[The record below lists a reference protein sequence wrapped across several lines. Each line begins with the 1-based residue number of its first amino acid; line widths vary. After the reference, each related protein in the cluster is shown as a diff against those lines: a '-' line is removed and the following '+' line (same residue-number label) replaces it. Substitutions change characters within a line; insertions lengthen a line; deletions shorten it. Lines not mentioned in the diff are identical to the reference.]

1 MADKLFIY
9 LVSNDEPFITSH
21 KERLGSEADLNVY
34 RSAAELRSGLAARRP
49 DLVVLDT
56 DVDGGEGFAMHRELR
71 DDFDT
76 SDLYQLLLCNGKDVA
91 REGFDADDQLLKP
104 VSEEL
109 LFFKLAQVGKIFEQ
123 KAASR
128 EQMAY
133 AQNVAFTSMSSM
145 GELGVVMQFLSKS
158 FTCNTIQA
166 VVALAVESLLQYE
179 LEGAVYVLWDG
190 DSLVRTHDGT
200 EISPHNHTLIEQRR
214 TLGRLLEI
222 DRNLVVNYDHV
233 TILITNLPEDDAQ
246 RLGRVR
252 DNIATLAEGIESRI
266 QGLLLEH
273 DNILKQQ
280 GIRYAAWEIR
290 DSVKNL
296 DARQNADLTNTR
308 QLVNDVIDDFENTF
322 LHMGMQPEIENQLIG
337 ELVELRRKIG
347 EIIARPGEVH
357 SKLQTVIAALE
368 TMAGKVGVPA

>member
-1 MADKLFIY
+1 MTEKLFIY
-9 LVSNDEPFITSH
+9 LVSADESFIARH
-21 KERLGSEADLNVY
+21 KERLSKESDLNVY
-34 RSAAELRSGLAARRP
+34 RSAAEFRAGLSARRP
-49 DLVVLDT
+49 DLVMLDT
-56 DVDGGEGFAMHRELR
+56 GLDNGEGFALHRELR

-76 SDLYQLLLCNGKDVA
+76 SDLYQLLLCDAADVT
-91 REGFDADDQLLKP
+91 RDGFDADEQLLKP
-104 VSEEL
+104 VSDAL
-109 LFFKLAQVGKIFEQ
+109 LWRKLQQVGKVFAQ
-123 KAASR
+123 AATSR

-166 VVALAVESLLQYE
+166 VVALAIESLLQYE
-179 LEGAVYVLWDG
+179 LDGAVYVLWDG
-190 DSLVRTHDGT
+190 DSLIRTHDGA
-200 EISPHNHTLIEQRR
+200 EISSHNRTLIEQRR

-222 DRNLVVNYDHV
+222 ERNLVVNYDHV
-233 TILITNLPEDDAQ
+233 SILVTNLPEDDAQ
-246 RLGRVR
+246 RLGRIR

-296 DARQNADLTNTR
+296 DARQHADLTNTR